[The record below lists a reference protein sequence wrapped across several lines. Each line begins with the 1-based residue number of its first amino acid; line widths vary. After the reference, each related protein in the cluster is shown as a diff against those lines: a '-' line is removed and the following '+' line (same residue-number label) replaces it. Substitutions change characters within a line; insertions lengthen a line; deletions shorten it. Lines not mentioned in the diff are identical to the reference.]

1 MKKKLLCT
9 TSLII
14 TPILILILITTMS
27 IINLPK
33 KIYIRNEKTVQS
45 IAPIGNTINK
55 VKDNENKYQIKF
67 LGVIPLKSLE
77 VQKIKNLEVYPGGI
91 PIGVRV
97 NSEGVLIVGYS
108 DIEVNNKKEESP
120 GKSGGL
126 EIGDIILKVND
137 EEMENSV
144 DLLKTIKQCE
154 KEDIKVDI
162 LRDGKNFTKIIHLKK
177 ENAKDYKIGL
187 WIRDSTAGVGTLTF
201 FDANTKKFGALGHP
215 ITDCDTNEPFII
227 KKGNLLESSIISI
240 RRGEKGSPGELRGI
254 FINEQTPAGDI
265 QKNTE
270 SGIFG
275 EIKNI
280 DAMNKERKP
289 LKVGFRDEIYVG
301 KAKIISTIDESGPQ
315 EFDIEIEK
323 LLNQS
328 TPGSKSMVIKI
339 TDPRLLEKTGGIVQ
353 GMSGSPIIQNDKI
366 VGAVTHVLIN
376 KPDTGYG
383 IYIEWMLQDAGIIK

>member
-9 TSLII
+9 TSLLI
-14 TPILILILITTMS
+14 TPILILSLITAIS
-27 IINLPK
+27 IINLPN
-33 KIYIRNEKTVQS
+33 KIYTANEQTVQS
-45 IAPIGNTINK
+45 IAPIGNTIDKIKGN
-55 VKDNENKYQIKF
+55 NNKYEIKF

-77 VQKIKNLEVYPGGI
+77 VQKIKDLEVYPGGN

-126 EIGDIILKVND
+126 EIGDLILKVNGID
-137 EEMENSV
+137 IENSI
-144 DLLKTIKQCE
+144 DLLRTIKSCE
-154 KEDIKVDI
+154 KEDIEVYI
-162 LRDGKNFTKIIHLKK
+162 LRNGKNLTKNIHLKR
-177 ENAKDYKIGL
+177 ENNKDYKIGL
-187 WIRDSTAGVGTLTF
+187 WIRDSTAGVGTMTF
-201 FDANTKKFGALGHP
+201 YDNNAKRFGALGHP

-227 KKGNLLESSIISI
+227 KKGDLLESSIISI
-240 RRGEKGSPGELRGI
+240 KRGEKGAPGELKGI
-254 FINEQTPAGDI
+254 FINEQLPTGTI
-265 QKNTE
+265 EKNTE

-275 EIKNI
+275 EIKNVQSL
-280 DAMNKERKP
+280 NRNVKP
-289 LKVGFRDEIYVG
+289 LKVGFRDEITVG
-301 KAKIISTIDESGPQ
+301 KAKIITTIDESGPQ

-339 TDPRLLEKTGGIVQ
+339 TDPKLLEKTGGIVQ
-353 GMSGSPIIQNDKI
+353 GMSGSPIIQNNKLI
-366 VGAVTHVLIN
+366 GAVTHVLIN

-383 IYIEWMLQDAGIIK
+383 IYIEWMLQDCGVIK